1 MKNIKIKFNDA
12 NLRKTIGNNDLNI
25 KCPKCN
31 YAFSVKVKDS
41 LAVCP
46 NCNQS
51 INIDSS
57 SLINSVAK
65 SFKDAF
71 K

>member
-1 MKNIKIKFNDA
+1 LKNIKIKFNDA

-25 KCPKCN
+25 NCPKCN
-31 YAFSVKVKDS
+31 YTLNVKIKDS

-46 NCNQS
+46 NCNES
-51 INIDSS
+51 IIIDSK
-57 SLINSVAK
+57 SLINDVAK